1 MYLQRKIIM
10 KYTLAFDVYGTLINT
25 TGVFD
30 VLEKMI
36 NHKAKPFMETWRN
49 KQLEYSFRRGLMNKY
64 ADFSV
69 CTKDA
74 LEFCCK
80 NFKVDLTKNQ
90 KDELINQYSILPV
103 FTDVVAGLKKLR
115 EDQHRLFA
123 FSNGSEKAVTKLLE
137 NAGIINSFDGVISVE
152 SLKTFKPNP
161 LVYQHFMN
169 QTNSSK
175 SDSFLISS
183 NPFDVMGAISYGMRS
198 AWLQRSPDTV
208 FDPWGIQPTMTIT
221 KLTDLSLELYSG

>member
-1 MYLQRKIIM
+1 
-10 KYTLAFDVYGTLINT
+10 
-25 TGVFD
+25 
-30 VLEKMI
+30 
-36 NHKAKPFMETWRN
+36 
-49 KQLEYSFRRGLMNKY
+49 
-64 ADFSV
+64 
-69 CTKDA
+69 
-74 LEFCCK
+74 
-80 NFKVDLTKNQ
+80 
-90 KDELINQYSILPV
+90 
-103 FTDVVAGLKKLR
+103 
-115 EDQHRLFA
+115 
-123 FSNGSEKAVTKLLE
+123 
-137 NAGIINSFDGVISVE
+137 
-152 SLKTFKPNP
+152 